1 MSKREV
7 QHSSGPRSGATVER
21 TARISWLTDPPEGHA
36 TVSVGSRAVRAAP
49 MSLQGAEDDSRVTDA
64 GELMAAA
71 HGSAVAAFLAQVLVR
86 DGTPAHELVVN
97 VTYAFAGEWLEGPDR
112 TLYVE
117 GRVPDS
123 DPSRFEEAVREA
135 VKLCA
140 ASFGTPEHP
149 SLTLTSRLL

>member
-1 MSKREV
+1 MSNHEV
-7 QHSSGPRSGATVER
+7 HEAPHPQSGATVER
-21 TARISWLTDPPEGHA
+21 TARISWLTDPPQGHA
-36 TVSVGSRAVRAAP
+36 TVSVGSRAIRAAP
-49 MSLQGAEDDSRVTDA
+49 MSFGGAEDGSRVTDA

-71 HGSAVAAFLAQVLVR
+71 HGSAVAAFLAQILVR

-97 VTYAFAGEWLEGPDR
+97 VTYAFPVEWLEAAEL

-123 DPSRFEEAVREA
+123 DPTRFEQAAQEAVR
-135 VKLCA
+135 LCA

-149 SLTLTSRLL
+149 SLTLTARLV